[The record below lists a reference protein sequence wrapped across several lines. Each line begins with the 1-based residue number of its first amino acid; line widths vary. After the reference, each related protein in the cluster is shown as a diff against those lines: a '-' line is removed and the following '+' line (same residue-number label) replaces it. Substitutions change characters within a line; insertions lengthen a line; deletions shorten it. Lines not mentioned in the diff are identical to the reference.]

1 MTYNRS
7 REWAKIAGVVDDNIP
22 NLVDSRMVEI
32 ELDLADYL
40 KDYMVEDFGHLV
52 DYMDDCMHQCN
63 QMVLSQLVINAADD
77 STYNFDQ
84 VTIYDECCRSA
95 VIASVHHIDLVILNV
110 ANSAV
115 IADNNCCSWWYLQL
129 VAVVARNLNE
139 VNKADCM
146 MVNYNKMMF
155 QVEVAG
161 VGFDCACCLPQNLK
175 DGRCNENYTWTDY
188 GATVM
193 VVDNEMKGLVELFD
207 AVAKVQE

>member
-1 MTYNRS
+1 MTYSRS
-7 REWAKIAGVVDDNIP
+7 RESVKIAGVVDDNIP
-22 NLVDSRMVEI
+22 NPVDSRMVEI

-63 QMVLSQLVINAADD
+63 QMVLSQVINAADD

-84 VTIYDECCRSA
+84 VTIYDEYCHLAVFASA
-95 VIASVHHIDLVILNV
+95 HHIDLVILNV

-115 IADNNCCSWWYLQL
+115 IADNNCCSVQV
-129 VAVVARNLNE
+129 VAVVARNLCE

-146 MVNYNKMMF
+146 MANYNKMMF

-161 VGFDCACCLPQNLK
+161 VGFDCAYCLPQKLK
-175 DGRCNENYTWTDY
+175 DECCNENYT
-188 GATVM
+188 
-193 VVDNEMKGLVELFD
+193 
-207 AVAKVQE
+207 